1 MWFLFV
7 IGFDFG
13 ILVVVIVT
21 AAARVVV
28 VISNNFCVFISCGG
42 SRCICSCSGVNR
54 SCGGSS
60 IAHLFLTYHYHYHHH
75 HHSQHHNHHL
85 HSQLHHRTLNYGTFD
100 DVGISDIGLVV
111 MVVVVMVGYL
121 GCWWNS
127 DVFSGDDNCGNGGSC
142 D

>member
-7 IGFDFG
+7 IGFHFG
-13 ILVVVIVT
+13 IFVVEIVT

-85 HSQLHHRTLNYGTFD
+85 HNQLHHALPHTIHLPMALLMMLVLVTTITTTLTTIFTAYRSLNY
-100 DVGISDIGLVV
+100 
-111 MVVVVMVGYL
+111 
-121 GCWWNS
+121 
-127 DVFSGDDNCGNGGSC
+127 
-142 D
+142 